1 MNGTDLH
8 HGAGLRSCLSYLPL
22 YAGVAAIAIGLA
34 GGIQPASAQ
43 SKIVTVVL
51 SEEPEGLDGC
61 NSNRSTVGRVAK
73 QNIVETLTEIDPKD
87 GSITPRLAL
96 SWEKVDEKTWR
107 FKLRQ
112 GVKFHDG
119 APFNAET
126 AAKAIHRTMD
136 TSIKSGNARGTGGLD
151 CETRTKSFGDL
162 KIVGKA
168 VDAYTLEITANK
180 AVPILPTRMG
190 VVSLSSPNTPND
202 KLVLHPIGT
211 GPYKFE
217 KWVPGQEI
225 TLKRFDGYW
234 GKKPEADGAR
244 YIWRKESAVRAAM
257 VKVGEADIA
266 PDIAVQDAND
276 PAMDFSYPN
285 SETSRLRID
294 MTRPPLNDRRVR
306 LALNYAIDREA
317 LKSVLSNDVIPAAQ
331 IVVPGISGHNP
342 RLKPYPYDPEK
353 AKKLIAEAKAAGVP
367 VDKELEIIGRINLY
381 PNGTEHMEA
390 TMAMLQAVGFKVKL
404 RMIEVAEWVDI
415 LTKPYAEDRGPVLL
429 QEQHDNNN
437 GDAVFSIFNKFACK
451 GAQSTTCDEKLDAL
465 IAKASALSGEERRKT
480 WEEVVRII
488 HEDNVSDVWMY
499 HMVGY
504 SRVGKRIN
512 FKPSISTNSEI
523 HIEKVTFKK

>member
-8 HGAGLRSCLSYLPL
+8 ERAGISSRLLYLPL
-22 YAGVAAIAIGLA
+22 YAGALALSMGIGGMFQA
-34 GGIQPASAQ
+34 ASAQ
-43 SKIVTVVL
+43 NKIVTVVL

-96 SWEKVDEKTWR
+96 SWTKVDEKTWR

-112 GVKFHDG
+112 GAKFHDG
-119 APFNAET
+119 VPFNAEN
-126 AAKAIHRTMD
+126 ASKAIHRTMD

-162 KIVGKA
+162 KIVGKV
-168 VDAYTLEITANK
+168 VDEYTLDIAANK
-180 AVPILPTRMG
+180 PVPILPTRMG
-190 VVSLSSPNTPND
+190 VVSLSSPSTPND
-202 KLVLHPIGT
+202 KLVLHPVGT

-234 GKKPEADGAR
+234 GKKPEAEGAR

-266 PDIAVQDAND
+266 PDIAVQDATE
-276 PAMDFSYPN
+276 PGMDFSYPN
-285 SETSRLRID
+285 SETSRMRID
-294 MTRPPLNDRRVR
+294 MTQAPLNDRRVR
-306 LALNYAIDREA
+306 LAINYSIDREA

-342 RLKPYPYDPEK
+342 RLKPYPFDLAK

-367 VDKELEIIGRINLY
+367 VDKELEIVGRTNLY

-390 TMAMLQAVGFKVKL
+390 TMAMLQAAGFKVKM
-404 RMIEVAEWVDI
+404 RMLEVAEWIDI

-437 GDAVFSIFNKFACK
+437 GDAVFSVFNKFACK

-465 IAKASALSGEERRKT
+465 IAKASALSGDERRKT
-480 WEEVVRII
+480 WEEALRVI

-504 SRVGKRIN
+504 SRVGKRVN